1 MSRINVANFRHPDGT
16 SDNISLDDSGRV
28 GIGTSTPSGVGDR
41 IVEIYS
47 SGSISELH
55 LTNSTST
62 NTAFRGLTHTLNGVD
77 AYAYNRENGSY
88 IFGTNNT
95 ERARITSTGDF
106 RFNSGFGS
114 VGTAYGCRVWVNFNG
129 TGSVSSNQTI
139 NGSGNVSSVYKTGT
153 GLYTV
158 NFANAMPDANYSVVA
173 EAASGSTGNI
183 VGNAPQTTQVNI
195 IAYTSSWSTGDRNP
209 ICVAVFR

>member
-16 SDNISLDDSGRV
+16 SDNINLDDSGQV
-28 GIGTSTPSGVGDR
+28 GIGTSTPSGVGGR

-62 NTAFRGLTHTLNGVD
+62 NTGLRGLTHLLNGVD
-77 AYAYNRENGSY
+77 AYAYNRENGAY

-106 RFNSGFGS
+106 NFNSGYGS
-114 VGTAYGCRVWVNFNG
+114 VATAYACRVWVNFNG

-139 NGSGNVSSVYKTGT
+139 NGSGNVSSVWKNATGQ
-153 GLYTV
+153 YTV

-173 EAASGSTGNI
+173 EAAGGNTGNI
-183 VGNAPQTTQVNI
+183 VGDVPQTTQVNI
-195 IAYTSSWSTGDRNP
+195 IAYNSTWSTGDRNP
-209 ICVAVFR
+209 ACVAVFR